1 MTLGT
6 QRLGISAGRLP
17 FPARGSASWPRSAAS
32 GRVLIDTGER
42 DRAAA
47 AMRAQWGPGRRLFEF
62 FSRPLTDVH

>member
-1 MTLGT
+1 MAPGGPQQGTLAP
-6 QRLGISAGRLP
+6 IAP
-17 FPARGSASWPRSAAS
+17 
-32 GRVLIDTGER
+32 TGER